1 LLFDVQYFF
10 LLQLLDKLKAPLKK
24 NITPINEK
32 IRADEVMLIAANGDK
47 MGVVSFSQAIELARA
62 ASLDLVQVSPSDSQP
77 VVCKLLDYGKHLF
90 DKKKSIS
97 SSKVKVKRNTTKEIK
112 FRPSTDVGDY
122 NIKLKKIKSFILD
135 GDKTKISV
143 RFRGR
148 EILNSDMGLN
158 LLNRLR
164 DELVDIAQVDQEPS
178 LEGRQ
183 LLMVLSPLKKKS

>member
-1 LLFDVQYFF
+1 
-10 LLQLLDKLKAPLKK
+10 
-24 NITPINEK
+24 
-32 IRADEVMLIAANGDK
+32 MLIDSSGEKRGLMPLSDALDYAK
-47 MGVVSFSQAIELARA
+47 SS
-62 ASLDLVQVSPSDSQP
+62 SLDLVQVSPSDSDP
-77 VVCKLLDYGKHLF
+77 VVCKTLDYGKFLF

-97 SSKVKVKRNTTKEIK
+97 SSKVKTKKNTTKEIK

-135 GDKTKISV
+135 GDKTKISI

-148 EILNSDMGLN
+148 EILNSDIGLN
-158 LLNRLR
+158 LLNKLR
-164 DELVDIAQVDQEPS
+164 VELEDIAQVDQEPS

>member
-1 LLFDVQYFF
+1 MLIGS
-10 LLQLLDKLKAPLKK
+10 KG
-24 NITPINEK
+24 EK
-32 IRADEVMLIAANGDK
+32 IGIVSYEKALSSAKDEN
-47 MGVVSFSQAIELARA
+47 
-62 ASLDLVQVSPSDSQP
+62 LDLVQVSPSNSDP
-77 VVCKLLDYGKHLF
+77 IVCKILDYGKHLF

-97 SSKVKVKRNTTKEIK
+97 ASKVKVKRNTTKEIK

-158 LLNRLR
+158 LLNKLKK
-164 DELVDIAQVDQEPS
+164 ELEDIAQVDQEPS

-183 LLMVLSPLKKKS
+183 LLMVLSPLKRNK

>member
-1 LLFDVQYFF
+1 
-10 LLQLLDKLKAPLKK
+10 
-24 NITPINEK
+24 
-32 IRADEVMLIAANGDK
+32 MLIDSFGEKQGIVSIEDAIAAAN
-47 MGVVSFSQAIELARA
+47 S
-62 ASLDLVQVSPSDSQP
+62 ASLDLVQVSPSNSNP
-77 VVCKLLDYGKHLF
+77 IVCKLLDYGKHLF
-90 DKKKSIS
+90 DKKKNVS
-97 SSKVKVKRNTTKEIK
+97 SSKVKTKRNTTKEIK

-164 DELVDIAQVDQEPS
+164 DELEDIAQVDQEPS

-183 LLMVLSPLKKKS
+183 LLMVLSPIKKK

>member
-1 LLFDVQYFF
+1 
-10 LLQLLDKLKAPLKK
+10 
-24 NITPINEK
+24 
-32 IRADEVMLIAANGDK
+32 MLIDSKGEKRGIISIDEAFEAAQK
-47 MGVVSFSQAIELARA
+47 E
-62 ASLDLVQVSPSDSQP
+62 SLDLVQVSPSDSNP
-77 VVCKLLDYGKHLF
+77 VVCKILDYGKHLF

-97 SSKVKVKRNTTKEIK
+97 SSKVKIKRNTTKEIK

-122 NIKLKKIKSFILD
+122 NIKLKKVKSFILD

-164 DELVDIAQVDQEPS
+164 DELEDIAQVDQEPS

-183 LLMVLSPLKKKS
+183 LLMVLSPLKKKN

>member
-1 LLFDVQYFF
+1 
-10 LLQLLDKLKAPLKK
+10 
-24 NITPINEK
+24 
-32 IRADEVMLIAANGDK
+32 MLIDHLGEK
-47 MGVVSFSQAIELARA
+47 KGVVSIAEALEVAKN
-62 ASLDLVQVSPSDSQP
+62 ASLDLVQVSPSSAKP

-90 DKKKSIS
+90 DKKKSTS
-97 SSKVKVKRNTTKEIK
+97 ASKSKVKRNTTKEIK

-148 EILNSDMGLN
+148 EILNSDMGLA
-158 LLNRLR
+158 LLNKLR
-164 DELVDIAQVDQEPS
+164 DELEEIAQVDQEPS

-183 LLMVLSPLKKKS
+183 LLMVLSPLKKNN